1 MSEKSSRFTGRQ
13 LTVIVASVAAAAVL
27 MPTAVYAAATIV
39 QLSDPYSGSKARVFS
54 GKVAV
59 GDGSGALT
67 VDGAVSPKLAYG
79 AFSKSASGTEATRA
93 VLRVIPANTGVVITS
108 LTVAYY
114 GGATGNVQVTTFT
127 PDTPGDCT
135 GPGLQ
140 DQPLIQLYVPVGD
153 TRNLDYA
160 SGFILSKSTS
170 SRCLIAN
177 AVALGGGSV
186 TVHVTTTGFL
196 Y

>member
-1 MSEKSSRFTGRQ
+1 MPEKSSRFTGRQ
-13 LTVIVASVAAAAVL
+13 LTVVVASVAAAAVL
-27 MPTAVYAAATIV
+27 TPTAVYAAATIV

-67 VDGAVSPKLAYG
+67 VDGAVSSKLPSG
-79 AFSKSASGTEATRA
+79 AFSTSVTGTDTTRA
-93 VLRVIPANTGVVITS
+93 VLRVIPPNVGVVISS

-114 GGATGNVQVTTFT
+114 GGGTGDVQVTTFT
-127 PDTPGDCT
+127 PNSAGDCT

-140 DQPLIQLYVPVGD
+140 DLPRIRLYVPVGD
-153 TRNLDYA
+153 TRNVNYA
-160 SGFILSKSTS
+160 GGFILPKSAS

-177 AVALGGGSV
+177 TAAVGGGSL
-186 TVHVTTTGFL
+186 TAYITTTGFQ